1 MCSRDNKPP
10 LSGTTILFFSARS
23 SVALGLFLVLSVMA
37 VYWQTHAFEFID
49 YDDDLYVVENE
60 RVKSGLTLDNI
71 QWAFFA
77 KTAANWH
84 PITLMSHM
92 ADVSLYGMWAGGH
105 HITNVVFHVV
115 NTLLLFYVMFIMT
128 RKRWMS
134 AVVAVLFG
142 VHPLHLDSVEQI
154 AERKDVLSTFFG
166 MLALWGYARYVQS
179 RRLINYM
186 ASLTFFLL
194 GLMSKPMLVTLP
206 FVLLLLDYWPLSR
219 FGGAG
224 FRPRETVYRLVL
236 EKAPFLALTLLS
248 SIVTFIVQHHQGAV
262 RSMVS
267 YSLDARLANAM
278 TSYMQ
283 YIVKTF
289 FPVDLSFYYP
299 HEGMPP
305 AWEIVLAATALAS
318 VSIMAV
324 RTAKTHPFFIVG
336 WLWYLG
342 TLVPVI
348 GLVQVGSQSMA
359 DRYTYVPLIGIFIM
373 MSWGALEVRK
383 KGVTGKKAL
392 ALLAGIAIT
401 LLMMIAWRQ
410 AGYWKNSNALFE
422 RAIAV
427 TENNTAA
434 HLNLGYVLA
443 EKGKQKEAI
452 SHYREVIKIAPDH
465 LKAHNN
471 LGLALAKVGRT
482 EEAIFHFLYVLNR
495 SPGKVDVINNMA
507 RAQVQNGTVHEAI
520 KYFDRS
526 LRLRPDQADIHNDI
540 GVLLARV
547 GREAD
552 AVVHFE
558 KALQIQPD
566 HVNARHN
573 IQSLQTPGY
582 RRQN

>member
-10 LSGTTILFFSARS
+10 LSGTTVLFFSARS

-142 VHPLHLDSVEQI
+142 VHPLHLDSVAQI

-166 MLALWGYARYVQS
+166 MLALWGYARYVES

-206 FVLLLLDYWPLSR
+206 FVLLLLDYWPLCR

-224 FRPRETVYRLVL
+224 FRLRETVYRLVL